1 MNKTTRIIR
10 SEEITIDAHIFT
22 VLAGGRNPGEIY
34 FAAIA
39 PDMELTVV
47 KEEEMFNILPCFDGD
62 DAYINLPGTSLL
74 LVYNPAQVLKLAGK
88 RHLTGPAVLMRM
100 NISQYTCS
108 QYSKVPVGKLCKTQH
123 RINEDVVLSLV
134 SEMLKAIAEYAKH
147 DRAEFV
153 RVVQEAQSS
162 QQTVEV
168 RKQRTRLAAAKQR
181 VSELEVL
188 LCKIYEDTILGKLSD
203 SRYATLDAQYEKEQS
218 ELTAEISVQMCI
230 RDRCKCLFYISE

>member
-100 NISQYTCS
+100 NMDNS
-108 QYSKVPVGKLCKTQH
+108 
-123 RINEDVVLSLV
+123 
-134 SEMLKAIAEYAKH
+134 
-147 DRAEFV
+147 
-153 RVVQEAQSS
+153 
-162 QQTVEV
+162 
-168 RKQRTRLAAAKQR
+168 
-181 VSELEVL
+181 
-188 LCKIYEDTILGKLSD
+188 
-203 SRYATLDAQYEKEQS
+203 
-218 ELTAEISVQMCI
+218 
-230 RDRCKCLFYISE
+230 YISLTIDDVYRFRKYLENHSVTLMADGRKLPCICID

>member
-100 NISQYTCS
+100 NIHQ
-108 QYSKVPVGKLCKTQH
+108 L
-123 RINEDVVLSLV
+123 
-134 SEMLKAIAEYAKH
+134 
-147 DRAEFV
+147 
-153 RVVQEAQSS
+153 
-162 QQTVEV
+162 
-168 RKQRTRLAAAKQR
+168 
-181 VSELEVL
+181 
-188 LCKIYEDTILGKLSD
+188 
-203 SRYATLDAQYEKEQS
+203 
-218 ELTAEISVQMCI
+218 
-230 RDRCKCLFYISE
+230 

>member
-100 NISQYTCS
+100 NMPTVLVFFFAYF
-108 QYSKVPVGKLCKTQH
+108 YL
-123 RINEDVVLSLV
+123 LSL
-134 SEMLKAIAEYAKH
+134 IKH
-147 DRAEFV
+147 
-153 RVVQEAQSS
+153 
-162 QQTVEV
+162 
-168 RKQRTRLAAAKQR
+168 
-181 VSELEVL
+181 
-188 LCKIYEDTILGKLSD
+188 
-203 SRYATLDAQYEKEQS
+203 
-218 ELTAEISVQMCI
+218 
-230 RDRCKCLFYISE
+230 CLFTFFNIT